1 MDLLNQLENE
11 VRGISDF
18 EMFAFE
24 VSQEITRIRDVVA
37 GLAPLRPLSLTEEST
52 PLVRVLGSLALF
64 ILRRNPV
71 DLLEMPRRDHLATE
85 GVFMLASYWAGL
97 STSRIRL
104 DKRLCSGA
112 IRDVL
117 ASLEVAALTSKSVVL
132 PQAPLAFQISVEDSP
147 RGNSFDLYINKSA
160 IARPF
165 GATWRVESDQTSDNT
180 SRVENNASA
189 DIATNPEVMEY
200 LFSDYEVTMSSA
212 EGKVVIRRIPKPA
225 QRSGQGDRARPKD
238 THSDTET

>member
-1 MDLLNQLENE
+1 
-11 VRGISDF
+11 
-18 EMFAFE
+18 
-24 VSQEITRIRDVVA
+24 
-37 GLAPLRPLSLTEEST
+37 
-52 PLVRVLGSLALF
+52 
-64 ILRRNPV
+64 
-71 DLLEMPRRDHLATE
+71 
-85 GVFMLASYWAGL
+85 
-97 STSRIRL
+97 
-104 DKRLCSGA
+104 
-112 IRDVL
+112 
-117 ASLEVAALTSKSVVL
+117 VAALTSKSVVL